1 MNESQT
7 NNFHNMILKWV
18 SVIFF
23 VFMVIIVSIFSVD
36 ALLDI
41 PGIESSDYPRAVA
54 IAYVTF
60 SASLALMLVL
70 LLNYTLGP
78 IEFKGL
84 GFSFKGASGPVV
96 LWVLCFLAT
105 IAGLSVIYE
114 SVQSTT

>member
-7 NNFHNMILKWV
+7 NNFQNMILKWT

-23 VFMVIIVSIFSVD
+23 VFMVILVSIFSVD
-36 ALLDI
+36 ALL
-41 PGIESSDYPRAVA
+41 GISWIDSSDFPRAVA

-96 LWVLCFLAT
+96 LWVLSFLAI

-114 SVQSTT
+114 MVEGV